1 MAIDIARF
9 RNYCGN
15 RSRKST
21 IGDKGQPMADELASI
36 RKEIAEVSDMI
47 GTLASIELNL
57 HNEQAQHAVRSV
69 HIRESVRQVHQI
81 SERLAELAAHL
92 DARLKAIQ

>member
-1 MAIDIARF
+1 
-9 RNYCGN
+9 
-15 RSRKST
+15 
-21 IGDKGQPMADELASI
+21 MADELASI

-92 DARLKAIQ
+92 DARPLFRHADRVQLLSSSQPDLGTVRASASCPH